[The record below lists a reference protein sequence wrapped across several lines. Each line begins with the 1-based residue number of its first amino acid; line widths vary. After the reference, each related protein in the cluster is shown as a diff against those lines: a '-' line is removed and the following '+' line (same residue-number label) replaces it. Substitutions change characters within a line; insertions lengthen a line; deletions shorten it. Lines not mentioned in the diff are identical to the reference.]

1 MAMTHQSG
9 NRLFL
14 NEKGGHGAEEGR
26 ALRKG
31 GRETARRVSQRRK
44 GDRRQGAERSISRA
58 GTHQHGETAVCRD
71 RDTTASWE
79 RIGKGDLTLQVCEI
93 K

>member
-1 MAMTHQSG
+1 MAMTHQCG

-31 GRETARRVSQRRK
+31 GEKQRDACHGGGRAIA
-44 GDRRQGAERSISRA
+44 GGEGSGASA
-58 GTHQHGETAVCRD
+58 LPGPAAWPHQRGETAVCRD
-71 RDTTASWE
+71 
-79 RIGKGDLTLQVCEI
+79 
-93 K
+93 

>member
-1 MAMTHQSG
+1 MAMTHRRG

-31 GRETARRVSQRRK
+31 GGK
-44 GDRRQGAERSISRA
+44 GRDVCPGGGRAIAGSGAGRGAE
-58 GTHQHGETAVCRD
+58 HQPPRGPAAWPHQCGETGV
-71 RDTTASWE
+71 SWE
-79 RIGKGDLTLQVCEI
+79 KISKEGLTLQVCKAE
-93 K
+93 

>member
-1 MAMTHQSG
+1 MAMTHQDG

-31 GRETARRVSQRRK
+31 GEKQR
-44 GDRRQGAERSISRA
+44 AEPCVTEEE
-58 GTHQHGETAVCRD
+58 GQ
-71 RDTTASWE
+71 
-79 RIGKGDLTLQVCEI
+79 
-93 K
+93 